1 MRVIWIDERS
11 HLSLSDFE
19 MEMNNTVNTVVINGT
34 TDLKMDN
41 VQQMA
46 SQINTISIIFL
57 INEKLTKKQHG
68 RIEML

>member
-1 MRVIWIDERS
+1 MKD

-19 MEMNNTVNTVVINGT
+19 MEMNNTVNIVVINGT
-34 TDLKMDN
+34 TDLNMDN

>member
-1 MRVIWIDERS
+1 MKD